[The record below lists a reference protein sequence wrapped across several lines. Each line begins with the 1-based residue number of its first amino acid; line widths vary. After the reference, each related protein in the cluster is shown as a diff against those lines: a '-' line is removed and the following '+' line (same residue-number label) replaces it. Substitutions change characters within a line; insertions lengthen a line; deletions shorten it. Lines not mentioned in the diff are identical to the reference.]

1 MARPPYTQVIDNHNK
16 KYTYPFALFMGIG
29 VVKRLLPKGP
39 KRLENLLCHFVF
51 CLRACLP
58 SPIYETVRHYKTR
71 QLSKLVYAKT
81 SFIIPKFNL
90 NHAKPFSAFSKER
103 IVKILKFSPIY
114 RWDLNPSQFHKH

>member
-1 MARPPYTQVIDNHNK
+1 MARPPDTQVIDNHNK

-58 SPIYETVRHYKTR
+58 SPIYETVRLLR
-71 QLSKLVYAKT
+71 QDSSLRKYQPMTQSCH
-81 SFIIPKFNL
+81 L
-90 NHAKPFSAFSKER
+90 NINSS
-103 IVKILKFSPIY
+103 L
-114 RWDLNPSQFHKH
+114 